1 MTLLKRKKNILIYI
15 LSSVL
20 SICGIFLLNSAFWQ
34 DLMEQAFMPAMSY
47 DTVIKIGNTKNAVW
61 NTVLRESMTV
71 EVWESVFK
79 KACFINNQIQNGVTE
94 NKCTEMW
101 WERKN
106 DIINVT
112 AKAPLIVRITK
123 FLLRM
128 TIVLSITMIIF
139 NAVKYM
145 IEVLW
150 WKDWKSAESKKNL
163 VFVAGWIILALM
175 SVSIINLIISVP
187 KSSIKTSDDLSA
199 FEVWCKIWTTIIV
212 GNDLKKQV
220 CLNST
225 FGNPAETM
233 QYREREYL
241 KPFSMSA
248 DSMED
253 PVLWWYRCKICEW
266 NWNNFWENCK
276 RKKINNSEMETKCV
290 EDLWGSVVK

>member
-1 MTLLKRKKNILIYI
+1 MFSHKKNKNIFVYI
-15 LSSVL
+15 LSFVF
-20 SICGIFLLNSAFWQ
+20 SISGLFLLNSVFWQ

-61 NTVLRESMTV
+61 NTVLRETMTV
-71 EVWESVFK
+71 EMWDNIFK
-79 KACFINNQIQNGVTE
+79 DACFINNQIQNWIWE
-94 NKCTEMW
+94 SKCIEMW
-101 WERKN
+101 WERRK
-106 DIINVT
+106 DKINIS

-150 WKDWKSAESKKNL
+150 WKDRKSAEAKKNL
-163 VFVAGWIILALM
+163 VFVAGWIILSLM
-175 SVSIINLIISVP
+175 SVSIINLIVSVP

-199 FEVWCKIWTTIIV
+199 FEIGCKTWSTILV
-212 GNDLKKQV
+212 GNDLRKQI
-220 CLNST
+220 CLIST
-225 FGNPAETM
+225 FGHPQWTM
-233 QYREREYL
+233 QYRERDYL

-276 RKKINNSEMETKCV
+276 RKKIYNSEMESKCV
-290 EDLWGSVVK
+290 EDLWWSVVK